1 MIMLILLFLVFQ
13 LMVNLVQDI
22 PLLCCYLVL
31 INLKLL
37 IIIQL
42 LFKVIVNININNFL
56 LVFKILLM

>member
-1 MIMLILLFLVFQ
+1 MLILLFLVFQ